1 MYTLVADSGSTKT
14 DWLLLDEEYGNSEF
28 HTTGINPVRD
38 SSSII
43 TNVLMDELVPYIPSA
58 CEVSKVHFYGA
69 GCMDPYRS
77 ELIKILKDIFPNAEI
92 TAESD
97 LLGAARALCG
107 KDPGI
112 VCILG
117 TGSNSGLYDGKHIIN
132 NISPLGFILGDEG
145 SGAVLGRTL
154 IGNLIKGDMPSGLLE
169 DFLDFF
175 HLTIPEI
182 IDKVYRKPCPNLF
195 LASLVPFIQHHRE
208 IPQIH
213 DMLVSSFRQFI
224 TRNVCHYGH
233 REMPVNFVGS
243 IAHTFKRELSESIEA
258 EGLILGEIIQHPI
271 QNMAKFHQKFG

>member
-28 HTTGINPVRD
+28 HTTGLNPVRD

-43 TNVLMDELVPYIPSA
+43 TKVLMDELVPYIPSA

-182 IDKVYRKPCPNLF
+182 IDKVYRKPRPNLF

>member
-28 HTTGINPVRD
+28 HTTGLNPVRD

-182 IDKVYRKPCPNLF
+182 IDKVYRKPRPNLF

>member
-58 CEVSKVHFYGA
+58 CEASKVHFYGA

-132 NISPLGFILGDEG
+132 SISPLGFILGDEG

-182 IDKVYRKPCPNLF
+182 IDKVYRKPRPNLF
-195 LASLVPFIQHHRE
+195 LASLVPFIQHHHE

-213 DMLVSSFRQFI
+213 DMLVSSFRQFL

>member
-195 LASLVPFIQHHRE
+195 LASLVPFIQDHRE

>member
-43 TNVLMDELVPYIPSA
+43 TNVLMDELIPCIPSA

-182 IDKVYRKPCPNLF
+182 IDKVYRKPRPNLF

>member
-1 MYTLVADSGSTKT
+1 
-14 DWLLLDEEYGNSEF
+14 
-28 HTTGINPVRD
+28 
-38 SSSII
+38 
-43 TNVLMDELVPYIPSA
+43 MDELVPYIPSA

-182 IDKVYRKPCPNLF
+182 IDKVYRKPRPNLF

>member
-43 TNVLMDELVPYIPSA
+43 TNVLMDELIPCIPSA

-182 IDKVYRKPCPNLF
+182 IDKVYRKSRPNLF

-213 DMLVSSFRQFI
+213 DMLVSSFRQFL

-271 QNMAKFHQKFG
+271 QNMAKFHQKIG

>member
-43 TNVLMDELVPYIPSA
+43 TNVLMDELIPCIPSA

-145 SGAVLGRTL
+145 SGAVFGRTL
-154 IGNLIKGDMPSGLLE
+154 IGNLIKGYMPSGLLE

-182 IDKVYRKPCPNLF
+182 IDKVYRKPRPNLF

-271 QNMAKFHQKFG
+271 QNMAKFHQKFS

>member
-14 DWLLLDEEYGNSEF
+14 DWLLLDEEYGNREF
-28 HTTGINPVRD
+28 HTTGLNPVRD

-58 CEVSKVHFYGA
+58 CEASKVHFYGA

-132 NISPLGFILGDEG
+132 SISPLGFILGDEG

-271 QNMAKFHQKFG
+271 QNMAKFHQKFD

>member
-43 TNVLMDELVPYIPSA
+43 TNVLMDELIPCIPSA

-182 IDKVYRKPCPNLF
+182 IDKVYRKPRPNLF
-195 LASLVPFIQHHRE
+195 LASLVPFIQHHHE

-213 DMLVSSFRQFI
+213 DMLVSSFRQFL

>member
-43 TNVLMDELVPYIPSA
+43 TNVLMDELIPCIPSA

-117 TGSNSGLYDGKHIIN
+117 TGSNSGLYDGKNIIN

-182 IDKVYRKPCPNLF
+182 IDKVYRKPRPNLF
-195 LASLVPFIQHHRE
+195 LASLVPFIQHHHE

>member
-97 LLGAARALCG
+97 LLGAARGLCG

>member
-28 HTTGINPVRD
+28 HTTGLNPVRD

-43 TNVLMDELVPYIPSA
+43 TNVLMDELIPCIPSA

-182 IDKVYRKPCPNLF
+182 IDKVYRKPRPNLF

>member
-69 GCMDPYRS
+69 GCMDPSRS

-182 IDKVYRKPCPNLF
+182 IDKVYRKPRPNLF

-243 IAHTFKRELSESIEA
+243 IAHTFKREWSESIEA

>member
-43 TNVLMDELVPYIPSA
+43 TNVLMDELIPCIPSA
-58 CEVSKVHFYGA
+58 CEASKVHFYGA
-69 GCMDPYRS
+69 GCRDPYRS

-132 NISPLGFILGDEG
+132 SISPLGFILGDEG

-182 IDKVYRKPCPNLF
+182 IDKVYRKPRPNLF

>member
-182 IDKVYRKPCPNLF
+182 IDKVYRKPRPNLF

-243 IAHTFKRELSESIEA
+243 IAHTCKRELSESIEA

-271 QNMAKFHQKFG
+271 QNMAKFHQKVG

>member
-182 IDKVYRKPCPNLF
+182 IDKVYRKPRPNLF